1 MSCGFGFPPVEQSPA
16 LRELRLEVRAFLSD
30 EAKSGGFAPGPGGWK
45 RFDLDFSRKVAKRGW
60 VGMTLPLEYGGHGR
74 TALERYVVNEELLTA
89 GAPVWAHWI
98 ADRQVA
104 PGIVLFGSEAQKKSI
119 LPRIAAA
126 ECPFSVGFS
135 EPDTGSDLSSVRT
148 TALKVDGGW
157 KINGRKIWTTDAHR
171 TSMMIVLARTSPPS
185 GNRHDGL
192 TQFLIEQ
199 GAPGITVTPIMN
211 LADEH
216 DFNEVLFED
225 LFVPDEMV
233 LGTVG
238 GAWHQ
243 VTTDLANERSGPER
257 WLSTFQ
263 LFLALVGRLESSPS
277 QAARRDLGRLF
288 AHMWTLRQMSLSVAG
303 MLERGE
309 NPVTE
314 ASIVKDLGTAFEQ
327 EIPEIARR
335 LLTEGELALLST
347 NDGIV
352 EDLRYDIL
360 HSPIYT
366 IRGGTREIL
375 RGIIARGLGMR

>member
-1 MSCGFGFPPVEQSPA
+1 MSSGFRFPPVELTPA
-16 LRELRLEVRAFLSD
+16 LSDLRLEVRTFLTA
-30 EAKSGGFAPGPGGWK
+30 EIQSGGFAPGPGGWK
-45 RFDLDFSRKVAKRGW
+45 RFDMDFSRKVAKRGW
-60 VGMTLPLEYGGHGR
+60 VGMTLPREYGGHGR

-104 PGIVLFGSEAQKKSI
+104 PGIVMFGSEDQKKNI

-148 TALKVDGGW
+148 TATKVSGGW

-171 TSMMIVLARTSPPS
+171 MAMIIVLARTAASS
-185 GNRHDGL
+185 ANRHDGL
-192 TQFLIEQ
+192 TQFVLDHDT
-199 GAPGITVTPIMN
+199 PGISVTPIMN

-225 LFVPDEMV
+225 VFAADDTV

-238 GAWHQ
+238 GAWRQ

-263 LFLALVGRLESSPS
+263 LYLDLIGRLESNPTAS
-277 QAARRDLGRLF
+277 ARRDLGRLF
-288 AHMWTLRQMSLSVAG
+288 GHLWTLRQMSLSVAG

-309 NPVTE
+309 NPVAE

-335 LLTEGELALLST
+335 LLPEGELALLST
-347 NDGIV
+347 NDGFA
-352 EDLRYDIL
+352 ENLRYDIL